1 MIRRIAAIAAVTWTE
16 LVRLKV
22 FYFIII
28 FALLVIGNSFFLA
41 RFSFEEEF
49 QMLKDIALGA
59 MSIFSALLAI
69 LASATLL
76 PKDLEDRTI
85 YTILAKPV
93 SRFEY
98 LLGKLAGVF
107 LLLALAV
114 ILMGAVFAAV
124 LVLRTQIVL
133 QATAAEM
140 SALPAPELAAALQKV
155 RAAGYDPALLAG
167 GLIILV
173 KAWLLAAMT
182 VFISTFATSAIFTT
196 ITAFA
201 AYFIGH
207 LQATA
212 RDYWMAG
219 GDLGPAA
226 KMVLA
231 LVAIIFPD
239 LQAFNLV
246 DGIVTGTPVTA
257 ALLLRTLALG
267 FGYIAVYTVLA
278 AAVFQTREL

>member
-1 MIRRIAAIAAVTWTE
+1 MIRRLQAIASATWTE

-22 FYFIII
+22 FYFLVI

-59 MSIFSALLAI
+59 MSIFSSLLAI
-69 LASATLL
+69 LATATLL
-76 PKDLEDRTI
+76 PKDVEDRTI

-93 SRFEY
+93 SRTEY

-107 LLLALAV
+107 LLLALSV
-114 ILMGAVFAAV
+114 VLMAAVFAGV
-124 LVLRTQIVL
+124 LLLRTEAQL
-133 QATAAEM
+133 HTAATEL
-140 SALPAPELAAALQKV
+140 AGLPPAELAAALDRI

-167 GLIILV
+167 AAVILV
-173 KAWLLAAMT
+173 KAWLLAALTM
-182 VFISTFATSAIFTT
+182 FISTFATSTIFTT

-201 AYFIGH
+201 VYFIGH

-212 RDYWMAG
+212 RDYWLAATDAG
-219 GDLGPAA
+219 FFTKGL
-226 KMVLA
+226 LA
-231 LVAIIFPD
+231 LVSLIFPD

-246 DGIVTGTPVTA
+246 DDIVTGA
-257 ALLLRTLALG
+257 AIPLALFLKTLALG
-267 FGYIAVYTVLA
+267 AGYIVVYTALA
-278 AAVFQTREL
+278 AAVFHHKEL

>member
-107 LLLALAV
+107 MLLALAV

-155 RAAGYDPALLAG
+155 RTAGYDPALLAG
-167 GLIILV
+167 GLVILV

-182 VFISTFATSAIFTT
+182 LFISTFATSAIFTT

-226 KMVLA
+226 KMILA
-231 LVAIIFPD
+231 IVAIIFPD

-246 DGIVTGTPVTA
+246 DGIVTGAPVTA
-257 ALLLRTLALG
+257 ALLLKTLALG
-267 FGYIAVYTVLA
+267 FGYIAVYSVLA

>member
-167 GLIILV
+167 GLVILV

-246 DGIVTGTPVTA
+246 DGIVTGTPVSA

>member
-1 MIRRIAAIAAVTWTE
+1 MIRRIAAIAAVTRTE

-93 SRFEY
+93 SRLEY

-114 ILMGAVFAAV
+114 ALMGAVFAVV
-124 LVLRTQIVL
+124 LVLRTQIVV
-133 QATAAEM
+133 QATAVEL
-140 SALPAPELAAALQKV
+140 SSLPAGELQAALQKV
-155 RAAGYDPALLAG
+155 QSAGYDPALLAA
-167 GLIILV
+167 GLVILV

-182 VFISTFATSAIFTT
+182 VFISTFATSTIFTT
-196 ITAFA
+196 ITSFA

-207 LQATA
+207 LQSTA
-212 RDYWMAG
+212 REYWMSG
-219 GDLGPAA
+219 GDLGPIA
-226 KMVLA
+226 KVILA
-231 LVAIIFPD
+231 LVALIFPD

-246 DGIVTGTPVTA
+246 DGIVTGTPLPPGVF
-257 ALLLRTLALG
+257 LKTLALG
-267 FGYIAVYTVLA
+267 FGYIAVYIALA

>member
-1 MIRRIAAIAAVTWTE
+1 MIRRTAAIAAVTWTE

-22 FYFIII
+22 FYFLII

-59 MSIFSALLAI
+59 MNIFSSLLAI
-69 LASATLL
+69 LATATLL

-93 SRFEY
+93 SRTEY

-107 LLLALAV
+107 LLLTLAV
-114 ILMGAVFAAV
+114 LLMGAVFAVV
-124 LVLRTQIVL
+124 LLLRTQALLHATQIEMASLPPAEL
-133 QATAAEM
+133 QA
-140 SALPAPELAAALQKV
+140 ALGKI
-155 RAAGYDPALLAG
+155 RAAGFDPNLFAG
-167 GLIILV
+167 GIVILV
-173 KAWLLAAMT
+173 KAWLLAALTM
-182 VFISTFATSAIFTT
+182 FISTFATSTIFTT

-212 RDYWMAG
+212 REYWLAS
-219 GDLGPAA
+219 DSTSVFA
-226 KMVLA
+226 KSALA
-231 LVAIIFPD
+231 IVALIFPD

-246 DGIVTGTPVTA
+246 DDIVTGTAIPA
-257 ALLLRTLALG
+257 AIFWKTMALG
-267 FGYIAVYTVLA
+267 AGYIAVYTALA
-278 AAVFQTREL
+278 AAVFHSKEL

>member
-98 LLGKLAGVF
+98 LMGKLAGVF
-107 LLLALAV
+107 MLLALAV

-133 QATAAEM
+133 QATATEM
-140 SALPAPELAAALQKV
+140 AALPAPELAAAL
-155 RAAGYDPALLAG
+155 
-167 GLIILV
+167 
-173 KAWLLAAMT
+173 
-182 VFISTFATSAIFTT
+182 
-196 ITAFA
+196 
-201 AYFIGH
+201 
-207 LQATA
+207 
-212 RDYWMAG
+212 
-219 GDLGPAA
+219 
-226 KMVLA
+226 
-231 LVAIIFPD
+231 
-239 LQAFNLV
+239 
-246 DGIVTGTPVTA
+246 
-257 ALLLRTLALG
+257 
-267 FGYIAVYTVLA
+267 
-278 AAVFQTREL
+278 

>member
-1 MIRRIAAIAAVTWTE
+1 MIRRTAAIAAVTWTE

-22 FYFIII
+22 FYFLII

-59 MSIFSALLAI
+59 MSIFSSLLAI
-69 LASATLL
+69 LATATLL
-76 PKDLEDRTI
+76 PKDREDRTI

-93 SRFEY
+93 SRTEY

-114 ILMGAVFAAV
+114 LLMGAVFAVV
-124 LVLRTQIVL
+124 LLLRTQTLLHAAATEMAALPPAEL
-133 QATAAEM
+133 QA
-140 SALPAPELAAALQKV
+140 ALDKI
-155 RAAGYDPALLAG
+155 RAAGHDPNLFAG
-167 GLIILV
+167 GIIILV

-182 VFISTFATSAIFTT
+182 MFISTFATSTIFTT

-212 RDYWMAG
+212 REYWLAANDSGLVTKG
-219 GDLGPAA
+219 G
-226 KMVLA
+226 LA
-231 LVAIIFPD
+231 LVSLIFPD
-239 LQAFNLV
+239 LQAFSLV
-246 DGIVTGTPVTA
+246 DDIVTGA
-257 ALLLRTLALG
+257 AIPAAIFWKTLALG
-267 FGYIAVYTVLA
+267 AGYVAVYTALA
-278 AAVFQTREL
+278 AAVFHSKEL

>member
-107 LLLALAV
+107 MLLALAV

-155 RAAGYDPALLAG
+155 RTAGYDPALLAG
-167 GLIILV
+167 GLVILV

-231 LVAIIFPD
+231 VVAIIFPD

-246 DGIVTGTPVTA
+246 DGIVTGAPVTT
-257 ALLLRTLALG
+257 ALLLKTVALG
-267 FGYIAVYTVLA
+267 FGYIAVYSVLA

>member
-98 LLGKLAGVF
+98 LMGKLAGVF
-107 LLLALAV
+107 MLLALAV

-133 QATAAEM
+133 QATATEM
-140 SALPAPELAAALQKV
+140 AALPAPELAAALQKV

-167 GLIILV
+167 GLVILV

-231 LVAIIFPD
+231 VVAIIFPD

-257 ALLLRTLALG
+257 ALLLKTLALG

-278 AAVFQTREL
+278 AAAFQTREL

>member
-98 LLGKLAGVF
+98 LMGKLAGVF
-107 LLLALAV
+107 MLLALAV

-133 QATAAEM
+133 QATATEM
-140 SALPAPELAAALQKV
+140 AALPAPELAAALQKV
-155 RAAGYDPALLAG
+155 RTAGYDPALLAG
-167 GLIILV
+167 GLVILV

-231 LVAIIFPD
+231 VVAIIFPD

-257 ALLLRTLALG
+257 ALLLKTLALG

>member
-22 FYFIII
+22 FYCFII

-98 LLGKLAGVF
+98 LMGKLAGVF
-107 LLLALAV
+107 MLLALAV

-133 QATAAEM
+133 QATATEM
-140 SALPAPELAAALQKV
+140 AALPAPELAAALQKV

-167 GLIILV
+167 GLVILV

-231 LVAIIFPD
+231 VVAIIFPD

-257 ALLLRTLALG
+257 ALLLKTLALG

>member
-1 MIRRIAAIAAVTWTE
+1 MIRRTAAIAAVTWTE

-22 FYFIII
+22 FYFLVI

-59 MSIFSALLAI
+59 MSIFSSLLAI
-69 LASATLL
+69 LATATLL
-76 PKDLEDRTI
+76 PKDMEDRTI

-93 SRFEY
+93 SRLEY

-107 LLLALAV
+107 LLLTLAV
-114 ILMGAVFAAV
+114 LLMGAVFAVV
-124 LVLRTQIVL
+124 LTLRTEALLHATAVEMTAAPPAEL
-133 QATAAEM
+133 QA
-140 SALPAPELAAALQKV
+140 ALEKI
-155 RAAGYDPALLAG
+155 RAAGRDPNLLSG

-173 KAWLLAAMT
+173 KSWLLAAMT
-182 VFISTFATSAIFTT
+182 MFISTFATSTIFTT

-212 RDYWMAG
+212 REYWQ
-219 GDLGPAA
+219 AA
-226 KMVLA
+226 DASGFLTKTGLA
-231 LVAIIFPD
+231 LHALIFPD

-246 DGIVTGTPVTA
+246 DDIVTGVSIPA
-257 ALLLRTLALG
+257 AIFWKTLALG
-267 FGYIAVYTVLA
+267 AGYIAVYTALA
-278 AAVFQTREL
+278 AAVFHNKEL

>member
-1 MIRRIAAIAAVTWTE
+1 MIRLTAAIADVTWTE

-22 FYFIII
+22 FYFLII

-59 MSIFSALLAI
+59 MSIFSSLLAI
-69 LASATLL
+69 LATATLL
-76 PKDLEDRTI
+76 PKDREDRTI

-93 SRFEY
+93 SRTEY

-107 LLLALAV
+107 LLLTLAV
-114 ILMGAVFAAV
+114 LLMGAVFAAV
-124 LVLRTQIVL
+124 LLLRTQTLLHVTATEMAALPPAEL
-133 QATAAEM
+133 QA
-140 SALPAPELAAALQKV
+140 ALDKV
-155 RAAGYDPALLAG
+155 RAAGHDPNLFAG
-167 GLIILV
+167 GIIILL
-173 KAWLLAAMT
+173 KAWLLAALTM
-182 VFISTFATSAIFTT
+182 FISTFATSTIFTT

-212 RDYWMAG
+212 RDYW
-219 GDLGPAA
+219 LAA
-226 KMVLA
+226 TESGFLTKGLLA
-231 LVAIIFPD
+231 LISLIFPD

-246 DGIVTGTPVTA
+246 DDIVTGA
-257 ALLLRTLALG
+257 AIPAAIFWKTLALG
-267 FGYIAVYTVLA
+267 AGYIAVYTALA
-278 AAVFQTREL
+278 AAVFHNKEL

>member
-1 MIRRIAAIAAVTWTE
+1 MIRRIQAIASATWTE

-22 FYFIII
+22 FYFLVI

-59 MSIFSALLAI
+59 MSIFSSLLAI
-69 LASATLL
+69 LATATLL
-76 PKDLEDRTI
+76 PKDVEDRTI

-93 SRFEY
+93 SRTEY

-107 LLLALAV
+107 LLLALSV
-114 ILMGAVFAAV
+114 VLMGAVFAGV
-124 LVLRTQIVL
+124 LLLRTEAQL
-133 QATAAEM
+133 HTAAT
-140 SALPAPELAAALQKV
+140 ELAGLPPAELDAALDRI

-167 GLIILV
+167 AAVILV
-173 KAWLLAAMT
+173 KAWLLAALTM
-182 VFISTFATSAIFTT
+182 FISTFATSTIFTT

-201 AYFIGH
+201 VYFIGH

-212 RDYWMAG
+212 RDYWLASTDAG
-219 GDLGPAA
+219 FFTKGL
-226 KMVLA
+226 LA
-231 LVAIIFPD
+231 LVSLIFPD

-246 DGIVTGTPVTA
+246 DDIVTGA
-257 ALLLRTLALG
+257 AIPLALFLKTLALG
-267 FGYIAVYTVLA
+267 AGYIVVYTALA
-278 AAVFQTREL
+278 AAVFHHKEL

>member
-1 MIRRIAAIAAVTWTE
+1 MIRRTAAIAAVTWTE

-22 FYFIII
+22 FYFLVI

-59 MSIFSALLAI
+59 MSIFSSLLAI
-69 LASATLL
+69 LATATLL
-76 PKDLEDRTI
+76 PKDREDRTI

-93 SRFEY
+93 SRTEY

-114 ILMGAVFAAV
+114 LLMGALFAVV
-124 LVLRTQIVL
+124 LLLRTQTLLHGAEIEMAALPPAEL
-133 QATAAEM
+133 QA
-140 SALPAPELAAALQKV
+140 ALGKI
-155 RAAGYDPALLAG
+155 RAAGHDPNLFAG
-167 GLIILV
+167 GIVILV
-173 KAWLLAAMT
+173 KAWLLAALTM
-182 VFISTFATSAIFTT
+182 FISTFATSTIFTT

-212 RDYWMAG
+212 REYWMAANESG
-219 GDLGPAA
+219 FLTKG
-226 KMVLA
+226 MLA
-231 LVAIIFPD
+231 LVSLVFPD

-246 DGIVTGTPVTA
+246 DDIVTGA
-257 ALLLRTLALG
+257 AIPAAIFWKTLALG
-267 FGYIAVYTVLA
+267 AGYIAVYTALA
-278 AAVFQTREL
+278 AAVFHHKEL

>member
-1 MIRRIAAIAAVTWTE
+1 MIRRVSAIAAVTWTE
-16 LVRLKV
+16 LVRMKV
-22 FYFIII
+22 FYFLII

-59 MSIFSALLAI
+59 MSIFSTLLAI
-69 LASATLL
+69 LATATLL

-93 SRFEY
+93 SRVEY
-98 LLGKLAGVF
+98 LIGKLVGVF
-107 LLLALAV
+107 LLLTLAMV
-114 ILMGAVFAAV
+114 LMAAVFAAV
-124 LVLRTQIVL
+124 LLLRTQIVL
-133 QATAAEM
+133 NATATELA
-140 SALPAPELAAALQKV
+140 ALPAAELQAALLKV
-155 RAAGYDPALLAG
+155 RQAGHDPALIAG
-167 GLIILV
+167 GLVILI
-173 KAWLLAAMT
+173 KSWLLAAMT
-182 VFISTFATSAIFTT
+182 LFISTFASSAIFTT

-207 LQATA
+207 LQSTA

-219 GDLGPAA
+219 GDAGPLA
-226 KMVLA
+226 KAVLA
-231 LVAIIFPD
+231 IVAIIFPD

-246 DGIVTGTPVTA
+246 DGIVTGTPVPA
-257 ALLLRTLALG
+257 GVLLQTLALG
-267 FGYIAVYTVLA
+267 FGYIAVYATLA

>member
-1 MIRRIAAIAAVTWTE
+1 MIRRIFAIAAATWTE

-22 FYFIII
+22 FYFLII

-59 MSIFSALLAI
+59 MSVFSSLLAI
-69 LASATLL
+69 LATATLL
-76 PKDLEDRTI
+76 PKDVEDRTI

-93 SRFEY
+93 SRTEY

-107 LLLALAV
+107 LLLALSVA
-114 ILMGAVFAAV
+114 LMGVLFAVVLFFRTEAQLHAASV
-124 LVLRTQIVL
+124 
-133 QATAAEM
+133 EM
-140 SALPAPELAAALQKV
+140 AQLPPTELAAALEKI

-167 GLIILV
+167 GAVILV
-173 KAWLLAAMT
+173 KAWLLAALT
-182 VFISTFATSAIFTT
+182 LFISTFATSTIFTT

-201 AYFIGH
+201 VYFIGH

-212 RDYWMAG
+212 RDYWLAST
-219 GDLGPAA
+219 DLGVLA
-226 KMVLA
+226 KPLLA
-231 LVAIIFPD
+231 LVALIFPD

-246 DGIVTGTPVTA
+246 DYIVVGAIVPFS
-257 ALLLRTLALG
+257 LLWKTLALG
-267 FGYIAVYTVLA
+267 FAYIAVYTALA
-278 AAVFQTREL
+278 AAVFHHKEL

>member
-1 MIRRIAAIAAVTWTE
+1 MIRRTAAIAAVTWTE

-22 FYFIII
+22 FYFLVI

-59 MSIFSALLAI
+59 MSIFSSLLAI
-69 LASATLL
+69 LATATLL
-76 PKDLEDRTI
+76 PKDMEDRTI

-93 SRFEY
+93 SRLEY

-107 LLLALAV
+107 LLLTLAV
-114 ILMGAVFAAV
+114 LLMGAVFAVV
-124 LVLRTQIVL
+124 LTLRTEALLHATAVEMAAAPPAEL
-133 QATAAEM
+133 QA
-140 SALPAPELAAALQKV
+140 ALEKI
-155 RAAGYDPALLAG
+155 RAAGRDPNLLSG

-173 KAWLLAAMT
+173 KSWLLAAMT
-182 VFISTFATSAIFTT
+182 MFISTFATSTIFTT

-212 RDYWMAG
+212 REYWQ
-219 GDLGPAA
+219 AA
-226 KMVLA
+226 DASGFLTKTGLA
-231 LVAIIFPD
+231 LVALIFPD

-246 DGIVTGTPVTA
+246 DDIVTGVAIPSA
-257 ALLLRTLALG
+257 IFWKTLALG
-267 FGYIAVYTVLA
+267 AGYIAVYTALA
-278 AAVFQTREL
+278 AAVFHNKEL

>member
-1 MIRRIAAIAAVTWTE
+1 MIRRISAIGAVTWTE

-22 FYFIII
+22 FYFIVI

-41 RFSFEEEF
+41 RFSFEEDF

-107 LLLALAV
+107 LLVALAV
-114 ILMGAVFAAV
+114 ILMGGVFAIV
-124 LVLRTQIVL
+124 LLLRTQIVL
-133 QATAAEM
+133 HATATELGGM
-140 SALPAPELAAALQKV
+140 PATELQAALQKV
-155 RAAGYDPALLAG
+155 RAAGYDPALFSASLV
-167 GLIILV
+167 ILV

-207 LQATA
+207 LQSTA

-219 GDLGPAA
+219 GDLGPVA
-226 KMVLA
+226 KIILA
-231 LVAIIFPD
+231 
-239 LQAFNLV
+239 
-246 DGIVTGTPVTA
+246 
-257 ALLLRTLALG
+257 
-267 FGYIAVYTVLA
+267 
-278 AAVFQTREL
+278 

>member
-1 MIRRIAAIAAVTWTE
+1 MIRRVAAIAAVTWTE

-114 ILMGAVFAAV
+114 ILMGAVFAVV
-124 LVLRTQIVL
+124 LVLRTQIVMH
-133 QATAAEM
+133 ATAAEM
-140 SALPAPELAAALQKV
+140 AALPAPELAAALQKV
-155 RAAGYDPALLAG
+155 RSAGYDPALLAG
-167 GLIILV
+167 GLVILV

-226 KMVLA
+226 KAILA

-257 ALLLRTLALG
+257 AILLKTLALG